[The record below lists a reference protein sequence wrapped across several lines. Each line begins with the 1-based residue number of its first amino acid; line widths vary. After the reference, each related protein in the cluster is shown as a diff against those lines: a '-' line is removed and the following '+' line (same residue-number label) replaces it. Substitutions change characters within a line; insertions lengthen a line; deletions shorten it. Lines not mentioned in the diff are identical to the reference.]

1 MEAETFYFLISFWF
15 DNKIVVKGK
24 TSGICMGETVL
35 CSIIII
41 TLIDGLDILS
51 LHEVED

>member
-24 TSGICMGETVL
+24 SGIYMGEL
-35 CSIIII
+35 Y
-41 TLIDGLDILS
+41 LLS
-51 LHEVED
+51 LSLLLIN